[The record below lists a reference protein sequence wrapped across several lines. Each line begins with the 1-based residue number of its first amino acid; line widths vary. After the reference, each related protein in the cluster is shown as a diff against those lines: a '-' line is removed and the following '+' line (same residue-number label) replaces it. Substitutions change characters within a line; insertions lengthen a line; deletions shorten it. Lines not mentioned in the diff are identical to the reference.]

1 MELRNLKTFKVVAEE
16 LNFTKAAKRLKYT
29 QPTIT
34 LQIQSL
40 EKELNHTLLTR
51 VGKKTLLT
59 MAGKKLKVHVDNLF
73 VFIEEME
80 KDMEELH
87 GPSGVLTIAA
97 SEYYCRQHLS
107 LLVRMF
113 TEMYPDVKISLLP
126 LNSVHA
132 IQSVRDH
139 VADIAI
145 IASDCN
151 VMDIRKTFLEE
162 EQTFLVVSS
171 EISKGRSFHEVISE
185 YAFISYNDDC
195 SFSNIIEQH
204 FKKNELQPNSTIM
217 VGGSDEMIKRAVLN
231 RTGYA
236 ILGENGIKNEIKDGS
251 ITILQQVSE
260 PIITSAINLKI
271 RSEEPNIQAF
281 NEFLQ
286 NAWPINKNGHE
297 FSNIH
302 IEKG

>member
-1 MELRNLKTFKVVAEE
+1 VELRNLKTFQVVAEV
-16 LNFTKAAKRLKYT
+16 LNITKAAKRLKYT

-40 EKELNHTLLTR
+40 EKELNHTLFTR
-51 VGKKTLLT
+51 VGKKTMLT
-59 MAGKKLKVHVDNLF
+59 TAGKRLKVHVDNLL
-73 VFIEEME
+73 VLINEME
-80 KDMEELH
+80 EDMEELH

-97 SEYYCRQHLS
+97 SEYYCQQHLS
-107 LLVRMF
+107 SFVRTYM
-113 TEMYPDVKISLLP
+113 EMYPDVKVSLLP

-145 IASDCN
+145 IASECN
-151 VMDIRKTFLEE
+151 EIDMRKTFLEE
-162 EQTFLVVSS
+162 EKTFLVVSS
-171 EISKGRSFHEVISE
+171 EISKGKSFHEVISE

-195 SFSNIIEQH
+195 SFSHIINQH
-204 FKKNELQPNSTIM
+204 FKKSELQPNSTIM

-236 ILGENGIKNEIKDGS
+236 ILGENVIKNEIKDGS
-251 ITILQQVSE
+251 FTILQQVSE

-271 RSEEPNIQAF
+271 RSEEPNIQTF
-281 NEFLQ
+281 NEFIQ
-286 NAWPINKNGHE
+286 NTWPVNKNHNE
-297 FSNIH
+297 
-302 IEKG
+302 